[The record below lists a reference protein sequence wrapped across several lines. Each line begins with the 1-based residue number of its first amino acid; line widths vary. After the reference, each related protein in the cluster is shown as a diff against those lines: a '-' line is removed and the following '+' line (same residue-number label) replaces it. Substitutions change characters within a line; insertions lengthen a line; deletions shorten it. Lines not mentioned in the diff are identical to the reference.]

1 MQRERAG
8 NFKKQLSGELSY
20 FSFMPTKLPPNPPI
34 EISDDIIGI
43 LIKAHNVLAI
53 LDDRAKN
60 ISNMNLFVSMYVQKE
75 ALLSSQIEGTQATL
89 EDIFNPEI
97 FSNINADVEEVV
109 NYVKATNYAIERLN
123 TLPICNK
130 LLLETHEI
138 LLSGVRG
145 KEKNPGEFRQ
155 SQNWIGGLG
164 STLKNAKYIPPAVD
178 DMKVALS
185 DLEKYINEENG
196 LDHLI
201 RIALIHYQFE
211 SIHPFLDGN
220 GRIGRLLIILYLL
233 ENKIIKT
240 PALYISYYLKQNRI
254 EYYDRMTAV
263 RDTGNYEQW
272 IKFFLEAI
280 YKSGKSAI
288 ETADKL
294 ITLKEKNIKL
304 IENEKFTKSTQETV
318 IKVFQYLESHPII
331 DISKT
336 AKDLSMSY
344 NTISKAVQRL
354 ERIGILKLANNQE
367 RNRVFIYQEYVDILS
382 LGTEL
387 EES

>member
-1 MQRERAG
+1 MQKERAG
-8 NFKKQLSGELSY
+8 NFRKQLSGEMSY
-20 FSFMPTKLPPNPPI
+20 FSFMPTNLPPNPPI
-34 EISDDIIGI
+34 EISNDIIEI
-43 LIKAHNVLAI
+43 LVKAHNVLAI

-60 ISNMNLFVSMYVQKE
+60 ISNMDLFVSMYVKKE

-97 FSNINADVEEVV
+97 STNVNADVGEVV

-145 KEKNPGEFRQ
+145 KEKNPGEFRK

-164 STLKNAKYIPPAVD
+164 STLKNARYIPPAVD

-196 LDHLI
+196 LDPLI

-233 ENKIIKT
+233 ENKVIKT

-254 EYYDRMTAV
+254 EYYDRMMAV

-288 ETADKL
+288 DTADKL
-294 ITLKEKNIKL
+294 ISLKEKNIKL
-304 IENEKFTKSTQETV
+304 IENEKFTKSTQKTV
-318 IKVFQYLESHPII
+318 KKVFQYLESHPII
-331 DISKT
+331 DISNT

-354 ERIGILKLANNQE
+354 EQIGILKLDNDQE
-367 RNRVFIYQEYVDILS
+367 RNRVFIYQDYVDILS
-382 LGTEL
+382 SGTEL
-387 EES
+387 ED

>member
-1 MQRERAG
+1 MQKERAG
-8 NFKKQLSGELSY
+8 NFKKKLSGELSY
-20 FSFMPTKLPPNPPI
+20 FSYMPAKLPPNPPI
-34 EISDDIIGI
+34 EISNDTIEI

-89 EDIFNPEI
+89 EDIFNPAI
-97 FSNINADVEEVV
+97 SSNINADVEEVV

-164 STLKNAKYIPPAVD
+164 STLKNARYIPPAVN
-178 DMKVALS
+178 DMRVALS
-185 DLEKYINEENG
+185 DLEKYINEKNG

-233 ENKIIKT
+233 EKKVIKT

-254 EYYDRMTAV
+254 EYYDRMTSV

-382 LGTEL
+382 TGTEL
-387 EES
+387 ED

>member
-1 MQRERAG
+1 MQKERAG
-8 NFKKQLSGELSY
+8 NFRKQLSGEMSY
-20 FSFMPTKLPPNPPI
+20 FSFMPTNLPPNPPI
-34 EISDDIIGI
+34 EISNDIIEI
-43 LIKAHNVLAI
+43 LVKAHNVLAI

-60 ISNMNLFVSMYVQKE
+60 ISNMDLFVSMYVKKE

-97 FSNINADVEEVV
+97 STNVNADVGEVV

-145 KEKNPGEFRQ
+145 KEKNPGEFRK

-164 STLKNAKYIPPAVD
+164 STLKNARYIPPAVD

-196 LDHLI
+196 LDPLI

-233 ENKIIKT
+233 ENKVIKT

-288 ETADKL
+288 DTADKL
-294 ITLKEKNIKL
+294 ISLKEKNIKL
-304 IENEKFTKSTQETV
+304 IENEKFTKSTQKTV
-318 IKVFQYLESHPII
+318 KKVFQYLESHPII
-331 DISKT
+331 DISNT

-354 ERIGILKLANNQE
+354 EQIGILKLDNDQE
-367 RNRVFIYQEYVDILS
+367 RNRVFIYQDYVDILS
-382 LGTEL
+382 SGTEL
-387 EES
+387 ED